1 MNDTSD
7 THEELYPLYA
17 EAIEVHEQG
26 PKRVSVFG
34 PRQLPPA
41 ERPRERLAEL
51 GPEALSDRE
60 LLSILLNTGVR
71 GKNVSA
77 LAADLLERLERN
89 NTIPSAKELCL
100 LTGLG
105 ESKASAVVAML
116 EFGRRRW
123 GITGIR
129 IKNPS
134 DIYNMIRHYADR
146 RQERFLCISLNG
158 AHEVLAVRL
167 VTLGL
172 VNRTIVHPREV
183 FADAIIDRASAITV
197 AHNHPSGEVS
207 PSDEDREI
215 THRLK
220 TAGKVMGIKLLDHII
235 FSETSY
241 FSFRQKKLLKY
252 P

>member
-1 MNDTSD
+1 MNDMNDSD
-7 THEELYPLYA
+7 EELYPTYT
-17 EAIEVHEQG
+17 EALEVHD
-26 PKRVSVFG
+26 PAPNRLSVFG
-34 PRQLPPA
+34 PRELPPA
-41 ERPRERLAEL
+41 ERPRERLSEL

-60 LLSILLNTGVR
+60 LLSILLNSGIR
-71 GKNVSA
+71 GKNVA
-77 LAADLLERLERN
+77 VLAAELLDRLERD
-89 NTIPSAKELCL
+89 NTIPSVKELCL

-105 ESKASAVVAML
+105 ESKASAVVAMM

-129 IKNPS
+129 IKNPV

-146 RQERFLCISLNG
+146 RQERFISISLNG
-158 AHEVLAVRL
+158 AHEVLAIRL

-183 FADAIIDRASAITV
+183 FADPLIDRASAVTV
-197 AHNHPSGEVS
+197 AHNHPSGVVT
-207 PSDEDREI
+207 PSDEDHEI

-220 TAGKVMGIKLLDHII
+220 AAGKVMGIKLLDHII

-241 FSFRQKKLLKY
+241 FSFRQRKLLK
-252 P
+252 